1 MEIND
6 RLKMY
11 LSFADV
17 SRRWTSVMD
26 AKAAFL
32 SALNGGLL
40 AFLWGGAKLD
50 GWNVLEKTLGY
61 GATLVA
67 LFGLMAALWTISP
80 REKLSFLV
88 GKRSRWQAEYKPVSF
103 YGYVAKEYGKDD
115 FKNMESDLAK
125 MDDAQFAHEALEQH
139 FNISRVIQTKSEWV
153 FRTVML
159 TFLALALAGCALLIK
174 CAG

>member
-1 MEIND
+1 MEIED

-40 AFLWGGAKLD
+40 AFLWGGAKLAD
-50 GWNVLEKTLGY
+50 WSAIEKTIGS
-61 GATLVA
+61 GATLIA
-67 LFGLMAALWTISP
+67 LLGLLSALWAISP
-80 REKLSFLV
+80 REKLSLLV
-88 GKRSRWQAEYKPVSF
+88 GKKSRWQADYKPVSF
-103 YGYVAKEYGKDD
+103 YGYIAKKYR
-115 FKNMESDLAK
+115 KNEFDKMEADLAK

-159 TFLALALAGCALLIK
+159 TFLAILLAGVALLIK
-174 CAG
+174 TAG

>member
-1 MEIND
+1 MEIDD

-17 SRRWTSVMD
+17 SRRWTSIMD

-40 AFLWGGAKLD
+40 AFLWGGAKLE
-50 GWNVLEKTLGY
+50 GWNVFEKTFGY

-67 LFGLMAALWTISP
+67 LSGLMAALWTIAP
-80 REKLSFLV
+80 REKLSSLV

-103 YGYVAKEYGKDD
+103 YGYVAKKYGKDD

-159 TFLALALAGCALLIK
+159 TFLALALAGCALFIR
-174 CAG
+174 CSG